1 MPLLLVGGLAI
12 LLTAFVAYGLAFL
25 SRSQAGGTF
34 GWLTGFLKLT
44 AGPLIFV
51 TEQVTKLTSWLTHAI
66 GTHFSAVEFHAV
78 NWLSGLADYL
88 DYTGESIAGIMYDL
102 DHAVRWL
109 VGTEIPKLIHALPN
123 AVSTVVHGITK
134 RIVTVERTVV
144 KLPGLTKAQIR
155 AAVAVA
161 IPGLI
166 AHDLPYFDWL
176 RKHLK
181 ALEGVIAGG
190 AGAVIGGVTG
200 LPKDLIGIRKRLARL
215 EKLGIGGLAAGAVAA
230 ALAALGAS
238 WIRCNNWKR
247 VGREVCMADSTL
259 ITELLGL
266 GITATVVVEFRE
278 IVKLAQSV
286 ETVTAQGI
294 HDVLNV

>member
-1 MPLLLVGGLAI
+1 MPLLIVGGLAI
-12 LLTAFVAYGLAFL
+12 LLTAFVAYGTLFL
-25 SRSQAGGTF
+25 HRSIGGGF
-34 GWLTGFLKLT
+34 VGWLGSQIKDTVAAVPWIGSQVVKLS
-44 AGPLIFV
+44 A
-51 TEQVTKLTSWLTHAI
+51 WLTHAI
-66 GTHFSAVEFHAV
+66 GSQFTQVEQHAV

-102 DHAVRWL
+102 KASVHWL
-109 VGTEIPKLIHALPN
+109 VEKEIPKLIRGLPSS
-123 AVSTVVHGITK
+123 VTHLVHSITTRVVH
-134 RIVTVERTVV
+134 VERTIV
-144 KLPGLTKAQIR
+144 KLPGLTKAQIK

-161 IPGLI
+161 IPGII

-181 ALEGVIAGG
+181 ALEGAIAGG
-190 AGAVIGGVTG
+190 AGAVIGGVAG
-200 LPKDLIGIRKRLARL
+200 LPKDLINIRKRLARL

-247 VGREVCMADSTL
+247 VGREVCLADSNL

>member
-44 AGPLIFV
+44 AAPLIFV

-66 GTHFSAVEFHAV
+66 GTHFAAVEWHAV

-102 DHAVRWL
+102 DHSVRWL
-109 VGTEIPKLIHALPN
+109 VGTEIPKLIKAIPTEIGK
-123 AVSTVVHGITK
+123 AVHYVTTRVVHI
-134 RIVTVERTVV
+134 ERTIV

-181 ALEGVIAGG
+181 ALERVIAGG
-190 AGAVIGGVTG
+190 TVGALGGLLH
-200 LPKDLIGIRKRLARL
+200 LPKDLVGIRKRLARL
-215 EKLGIGGLAAGAVAA
+215 ERLGIGGLAAGAVAA

-247 VGREVCMADSTL
+247 LGRAGCQLDSSV

-266 GITATVVVEFRE
+266 GLTATVVVEFRE

>member
-1 MPLLLVGGLAI
+1 MPLVIVPLAI
-12 LLTAFVAYGLAFL
+12 LLTAFVAYAMAFL
-25 SRSQAGGTF
+25 ARSQGSAWTNWVKDALGATF
-34 GWLTGFLKLT
+34 LVGDLLTT
-44 AGPLIFV
+44 A
-51 TEQVTKLTSWLTHAI
+51 
-66 GTHFSAVEFHAV
+66 AV
-78 NWLSGLADYL
+78 NLSKWIAHEVGAHFGQVEYQTVQWLASIGNAIDYSAQ
-88 DYTGESIAGIMYDL
+88 SIAGIAYDL
-102 DHAVRWL
+102 HRFSRWL
-109 VGTEIPKLIHALPN
+109 VLQEIPKLIHALPN
-123 AVSTVVHGITK
+123 AVTTVVHGITK
-134 RIVTVERTVV
+134 RVTVIERSVV

-166 AHDLPYFDWL
+166 AHDLPSFDWL

-181 ALEGVIAGG
+181 ALERVIAGG
-190 AGAVIGGVTG
+190 AGAVIGGITG
-200 LPKDLIGIRKRLARL
+200 LPKDLVNIRKRLARL

-247 VGREVCMADSTL
+247 IGREVCLTDSNL

>member
-12 LLTAFVAYGLAFL
+12 LLTAFVAYGMVFL
-25 SRSQAGGTF
+25 HRSVGGGF
-34 GWLTGFLKLT
+34 VGWLGSQITDTIKAVPWIGEQVVKLT
-44 AGPLIFV
+44 AWLSHAVGSTF
-51 TEQVTKLTSWLTHAI
+51 TQVEW
-66 GTHFSAVEFHAV
+66 HAV

-102 DHAVRWL
+102 KASVVWL
-109 VGTEIPKLIHALPN
+109 VEHEIPRLIKAIPTEVGK
-123 AVSTVVHGITK
+123 AVHYVTTRVVHI
-134 RIVTVERTVV
+134 ERTIV

-161 IPGLI
+161 IPGII

-181 ALEGVIAGG
+181 ALERVISGAG
-190 AGAVIGGVTG
+190 GAVIGGLLH
-200 LPKDLIGIRKRLARL
+200 LPRDLIGIRKRLGRL
-215 EKLGIGGLAAGAVAA
+215 EKIIAGSLGVTLVVAA
-230 ALAALGAS
+230 LTKLGLN
-238 WIRCNNWKR
+238 WIRCNNWRR
-247 VGREVCMADSTL
+247 VGREVCAADPSL
-259 ITELLGL
+259 ISELFGR
-266 GITATVVVEFRE
+266 GITAAVVVDFRQ

-286 ETVTAQGI
+286 ETVTAQGV